1 MKSDTTTYYYL
12 NMFFGN
18 YLKTQN
24 YIFFLVS
31 QLRSLDVLIFGKSSN
46 MTKGK
51 KILLFDDATQY
62 LKKFIKYLNLFRPR
76 LKD

>member
-1 MKSDTTTYYYL
+1 MIIIPYFGW

-76 LKD
+76 L

>member
-1 MKSDTTTYYYL
+1 MIIIPYFGW

-24 YIFFLVS
+24 YIFLLVS

-62 LKKFIKYLNLFRPR
+62 LKKFIKYYLNLFRPR
-76 LKD
+76 L

>member
-1 MKSDTTTYYYL
+1 MIIIPYFGW
-12 NMFFGN
+12 NMFFWKLFEN
-18 YLKTQN
+18 SKLVHT

-76 LKD
+76 L